1 MLILL
6 HSHIFGDIGFLRYLT
21 LSLTISLPNQH
32 HSTPTLFHISII
44 MVQFKRTSQ
53 NRTSLTSLPSM
64 YPANQ
69 QQWMPNSSH
78 QQTSSLSGLKIALVA
93 LCLILPWIPYA
104 AVRISFNTVES
115 RVSSLLEQR
124 QTLAQDLG
132 RIMHGNNK
140 LQEKEET
147 MRDETGALFA
157 TLRKLGALDD
167 YHQHEVIENNFLAE
181 IDSMHASLQAT
192 SRRAIKEHYGIGSHR
207 VAMHLESSNS
217 HDSIVVVELAD
228 VRTMPLAVH
237 MFLTMVEE
245 HVAIPMI
252 RHKGD
257 LTVATNFKRTQTKP
271 LVFSEPSSSSGKYSL
286 CFKGSGPSFYIS
298 LQDNKT
304 ADEDPC
310 FGTVVANQNLLDRL
324 PDVTVSSR
332 CNYCQKSERRLQQ
345 PLHCYW
351 SILTRKF

>member
-6 HSHIFGDIGFLRYLT
+6 HSHIFGDIEFLLYLT

-104 AVRISFNTVES
+104 TVRIIFNAVES

-132 RIMHGNNK
+132 HIIHRNNK
-140 LQEKEET
+140 LQGKDQEYDIGQWEQAIW
-147 MRDETGALFA
+147 D
-157 TLRKLGALDD
+157 
-167 YHQHEVIENNFLAE
+167 HEF
-181 IDSMHASLQAT
+181 
-192 SRRAIKEHYGIGSHR
+192 
-207 VAMHLESSNS
+207 
-217 HDSIVVVELAD
+217 
-228 VRTMPLAVH
+228 
-237 MFLTMVEE
+237 
-245 HVAIPMI
+245 
-252 RHKGD
+252 
-257 LTVATNFKRTQTKP
+257 
-271 LVFSEPSSSSGKYSL
+271 YS
-286 CFKGSGPSFYIS
+286 
-298 LQDNKT
+298 
-304 ADEDPC
+304 DPC
-310 FGTVVANQNLLDRL
+310 LRYEAKIIRMRPMRQR
-324 PDVTVSSR
+324 
-332 CNYCQKSERRLQQ
+332 
-345 PLHCYW
+345 
-351 SILTRKF
+351 